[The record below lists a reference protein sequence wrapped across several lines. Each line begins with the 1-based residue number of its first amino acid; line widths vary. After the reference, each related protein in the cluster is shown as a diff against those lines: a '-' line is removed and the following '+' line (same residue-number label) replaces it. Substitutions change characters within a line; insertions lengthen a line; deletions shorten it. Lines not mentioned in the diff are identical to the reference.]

1 MDRINS
7 LLKNPYTLSHVAA
20 VFLHLLLFL
29 IYAPLTRAWV
39 TQEELTSADA
49 NSSPVT
55 FEFVEVPRQDRS
67 EKLPEQTPLLS
78 DRHSVARDMPES
90 SLPSSYLPY
99 SEGLMDEARDRQTT
113 PGSSGPD
120 DLSENDE
127 AHAEQ
132 SESPDQLDLAFWE
145 MKNATDFMNRSD
157 LDGSQ
162 ARSREEAVYGR
173 PSSDIQL
180 ENRQVSAVERGNFQ
194 LSTYEWDFAPYMA
207 DFKRRVESN
216 IFPPPAWDL
225 GMVEG
230 RTVLNI
236 RIMRDGSLELL
247 KVERYD
253 GSELLRDTNLRAVQL
268 SAPFQPLPDH
278 FPDPHLD
285 IRYLFLWKIIRYGR

>member
-1 MDRINS
+1 MDRING
-7 LLKNPYTLSHVAA
+7 LLKHPYTLSHAAA
-20 VFLHLLLFL
+20 VFLHVLLFL
-29 IYAPLTRAWV
+29 LYAPLTRAWV

-67 EKLPEQTPLLS
+67 EKPPEQTPLLS
-78 DRHSVARDMPES
+78 DRHSIARDMQES
-90 SLPSSYLPY
+90 TLPSSYLPY
-99 SEGLMDEARDRQTT
+99 SEGVMDEARDRQTT
-113 PGSSGPD
+113 QGVSGPD
-120 DLSENDE
+120 GLSINDQ
-127 AHAEQ
+127 ANAQQ
-132 SESPDQLDLAFWE
+132 SESLDQSDLEFQE
-145 MKNATDFMNRSD
+145 MKNATEFLKRSD

-173 PSSDIQL
+173 PSSNIQL

-278 FPDPHLD
+278 FPDPHLE
-285 IRYLFLWKIIRYGR
+285 IRYLFLWKIVRYGR